1 MAYLKWLRLDRA
13 DADLRAAS
21 PGETTVKQ
29 LALRYGFSHLGH
41 FSDAYRRKYG
51 QPPSQTLRTAYRS

>member
-1 MAYLKWLRLDRA
+1 MVDLKRLRLERA
-13 DADLRAAS
+13 HADLRNAS
-21 PGETTVKQ
+21 LGETTVKQ
-29 LALRYGFSHLGH
+29 FALRYGFAHFGH